1 METELANSCASKAV
15 CLFYSCEN
23 EWCGKKMN
31 LTNFLILW
39 GRFWCVKMDYV
50 PVRYGVA
57 PIPPPAMPPPPDP
70 AAAAGGAGGSEEEGE
85 EEEEEEQEQE
95 DEEGEEE
102 EVKETD
108 PVLETEDGCLPT

>member
-1 METELANSCASKAV
+1 
-15 CLFYSCEN
+15 
-23 EWCGKKMN
+23 
-31 LTNFLILW
+31 
-39 GRFWCVKMDYV
+39 MDYV

-108 PVLETEDGCLPT
+108 PVLEMEDGCLPTWRLPLVGLWHFWEHVVKQLQYGKDLIRNFVNQIP